1 VSSETGTRLIV
12 DLRGSTRGWSPGS
25 LLIASW
31 AGAALG
37 RRARSAELG
46 VRVVAPRTSRALN
59 RAWRGRDVA
68 TNVLS
73 FGVALP
79 AAPLRGAP
87 RPIGDLVLC
96 GALVRAEARRD
107 GKRLRA
113 HWAHLIV
120 HGVLHLAGF
129 DHERAADAARMERR
143 EIAVLKRLGF
153 PNPYR
158 ERLAPRRG
166 G

>member
-1 VSSETGTRLIV
+1 MSSGEAPRLTV
-12 DLRGSTRGWSPGS
+12 DLRGSTSGWSPGS
-25 LLIASW
+25 SLIASW
-31 AGAALG
+31 AAAALG
-37 RRARSAELG
+37 RRARAAELG
-46 VRVVAPRTSRALN
+46 VRLVAPRTSRALN
-59 RAWRGRDVA
+59 RTWRGRDTP

-73 FGVALP
+73 FGVAVP
-79 AAPLRGAP
+79 AVPARGAP
-87 RPIGDLVLC
+87 RPIGDLVVC

-129 DHERAADAARMERR
+129 DHERATDAARMERR

-158 ERLAPRRG
+158 ERPAPRRG